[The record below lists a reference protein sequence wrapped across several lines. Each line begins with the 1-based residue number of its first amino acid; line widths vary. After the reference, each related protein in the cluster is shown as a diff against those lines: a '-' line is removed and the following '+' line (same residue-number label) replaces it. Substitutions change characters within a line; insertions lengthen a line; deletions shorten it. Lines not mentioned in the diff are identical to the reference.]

1 MIDTTKLSGYPY
13 SPTKRYD
20 MVYKNS
26 LAVKKKR
33 GQVK

>member
-1 MIDTTKLSGYPY
+1 MIDSTKLSGYSY
-13 SPTKRYD
+13 SPAKMYD
-20 MVYKNS
+20 MACKNS